1 MFYMLITFSETLV
14 IVTAHSICF
23 KAQSSGLE
31 KRPFGMISSERIFI
45 MFHVASSL
53 KDFFKELSKTL
64 GSWNSSIG
72 SELTRA
78 IFVYQGM
85 VERNHLMLNNNN
97 NKILKNAQL
106 LIIEKRVSYAQISV
120 IKALSILSKF

>member
-1 MFYMLITFSETLV
+1 MYVLHVDNIFRNFGHYD
-14 IVTAHSICF
+14 TAHSVCF
-23 KAQSSGLE
+23 KAQSSGFE

-64 GSWNSSIG
+64 GSWNSIG

-85 VERNHLMLNNNN
+85 VERNHLMLNN

>member
-1 MFYMLITFSETLV
+1 MYVLHVDNIFRNFGHCH
-14 IVTAHSICF
+14 TAHSICF

-64 GSWNSSIG
+64 GSWNSIG

-85 VERNHLMLNNNN
+85 VERNHLMLNNN
-97 NKILKNAQL
+97 KILKNAQL
-106 LIIEKRVSYAQISV
+106 LIIKKRVSYAQISV

>member
-14 IVTAHSICF
+14 IVTQLTICF
-23 KAQSSGLE
+23 KAQGSGLE

-64 GSWNSSIG
+64 GSWNSIG

-85 VERNHLMLNNNN
+85 VERNHLMLNNN